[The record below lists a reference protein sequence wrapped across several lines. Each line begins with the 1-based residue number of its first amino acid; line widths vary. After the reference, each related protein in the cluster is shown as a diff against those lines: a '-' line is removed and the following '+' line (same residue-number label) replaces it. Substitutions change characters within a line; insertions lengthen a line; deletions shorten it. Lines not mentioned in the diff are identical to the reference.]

1 MTINIYQADA
11 EKDKAQVETLFLE
24 YLDWACAKLK
34 THYDIEFDSAA
45 VVKGDMES
53 LSKFMPPSGYLFL
66 CEVDGKLA
74 GLTCMKQLSE
84 SICEIKRMYVR
95 PDFRGKG
102 LGRALLQQMIDK
114 AKALKYPL
122 MRLDSSRFM
131 TEAHGLYQAVGF
143 KEIEP
148 YEGSEIPEE
157 LQQHWR
163 FFERPLT

>member
-1 MTINIYQADA
+1 M
-11 EKDKAQVETLFLE
+11 
-24 YLDWACAKLK
+24 
-34 THYDIEFDSAA
+34 
-45 VVKGDMES
+45 
-53 LSKFMPPSGYLFL
+53 
-66 CEVDGKLA
+66 
-74 GLTCMKQLSE
+74 
-84 SICEIKRMYVR
+84 R